1 MKNYYRWFG
10 QALMAVSLSYFIWF
24 LIDNAE
30 SLSVVNWSSGM
41 CLSLTGATAIYT
53 IVLLLGACSWSI
65 FLYGTGESVQ
75 FEDSFK
81 IFLISQFAKYI
92 PGNVAQYLGRIALA
106 RKYEINISQVIS
118 ATVLESGWVILA
130 GVFVVMISFLFNGDV
145 LFQNTDTLPSF
156 WQLGLLAGGGLGLS
170 LLVVWVINHCRA
182 ILSKKDAG
190 NGESAV
196 PSIMIFV
203 VCFLLYLL
211 IFSFLGLSV
220 YILLEGAFQ
229 SSHGSYWTTTSMF
242 CLAWLAGFLT
252 PGAPAGLG
260 IREALLISFLTP
272 IHGAGVALGVTLLM
286 RIVTTLGDGLVFL
299 GALFAVR
306 KDHVESS
313 V

>member
-1 MKNYYRWFG
+1 
-10 QALMAVSLSYFIWF
+10 MAVSLSYFIWF

-30 SLSVVNWSSGM
+30 SLSVVNWGSRM

-53 IVLLLGACSWSI
+53 VVLLLGACSWSI

-156 WQLGLLAGGGLGLS
+156 WQLGLLAGGGVGLS
-170 LLVVWVINHCRA
+170 LLVVWAINHCRA
-182 ILSKKDAG
+182 ILSNKGAG

-196 PSIMIFV
+196 PSIKIFV
-203 VCFLLYLL
+203 VCFLSYLL
-211 IFSFLGLSV
+211 IFSLLGLSV
-220 YILLEGAFQ
+220 HILLEGAFQ

-242 CLAWLAGFLT
+242 SLAWLAGFLT

-272 IHGAGVALGVTLLM
+272 THGAGVALGVTLLI

-299 GALFAVR
+299 GALLAVR